1 MLAYRRNANG
11 FTLVELLVV
20 IAIIGIL
27 IALLLPAVQA
37 AREAARR
44 SQCSN
49 KMKQIGLAI
58 HNYHDTYRAFP
69 SGTWMYRQD
78 GTKYVPDCSSSMGS
92 TRRAPWTVLI
102 LPYMELQALYDQ
114 CNFNGEFKWTRT
126 YSSGHADNMAVWETP
141 VGAYQCPSYPG
152 GGSALGN
159 HTNYFGVM
167 GGGDYPG
174 TEYCDGGWAGRA
186 LWNNGVLYLSSELT
200 FADILDGTSN
210 TFVVGETRYQV
221 GEGGRPSHAMGWA
234 SSGRG
239 EDNPVP
245 GVLAAANLQVN
256 LMDVNGE
263 TYDTAFGT
271 NPEGTHGVQQRIF
284 GSYHPGGCLFTLADG
299 SARFISETIEL
310 TTYWHLGDRRD
321 GVPVQLP

>member
-1 MLAYRRNANG
+1 MVAYRRNANG

-44 SQCSN
+44 SKCSN
-49 KMKQIGLAI
+49 SMKQIGLAI

-69 SGTWMYRQD
+69 AGTWMYRQN

-92 TRRAPWTVLI
+92 TRRAPWTVSI

-114 CNFNGEFKWTRT
+114 CNFNEQFNWTRS
-126 YSSGHADNMAVWETP
+126 YAPLGHADNVAVWETS
-141 VGAYQCPSYPG
+141 VGAYQCTSYPDR
-152 GGSALGN
+152 ATLNN

-174 TEYCDGGWAGRA
+174 TEYCDGSWAGRA
-186 LWNNGVLYLSSELT
+186 LWNNGVLCLSSEIA
-200 FADILDGTSN
+200 FAGILDGSSN
-210 TFVVGETRYQV
+210 TFMVGETRYQV
-221 GEGGRPSHAMGWA
+221 CEGGNASHFMGWA
-234 SSGRG
+234 SSSRG

-245 GVLAAANLQVN
+245 GVLAAANLQIN
-256 LMDVNGE
+256 LMDVSGG

-271 NPEGTHGVQQRIF
+271 NPEGTRGIQQRMF

-299 SARFISETIEL
+299 SARFVSETIEL
-310 TTYWHLGDRRD
+310 TTYWHLGDRQD